1 MHLLAHF
8 NYFFSVIFLYK
19 WIVIISALLTWV
31 RPDPYNPIVQMLYRL
46 TEPVYAKMR
55 QYIPTTFGGMD
66 LAPLILIFALIFLE
80 TFYKKFFYRFMLKIF
95 KVSLLFS
102 FSLNLFAN
110 SITTDF
116 MQKDFKITL

>member
-1 MHLLAHF
+1 MSSFLTI
-8 NYFFSVIFLYK
+8 FFSVISLQVD
-19 WIVIISALLTWV
+19 VIISALLTWV

-80 TFYKKFFYRFMLKIF
+80 TFLQ
-95 KVSLLFS
+95 KVLL
-102 FSLNLFAN
+102 
-110 SITTDF
+110 
-116 MQKDFKITL
+116 